1 MRTLPTGKTS
11 SDKAVRGAR
20 CAVRSGTT
28 DGLILLAA
36 TNAIERSEALLR
48 PRTAHRAPRTG
59 AKRPGFTLIELSVV
73 LLALVIVAAA
83 VVPALH
89 GAGRQEDLA
98 GVAARVAA
106 SARFAR
112 DEAIERQT
120 AITLTVQPE
129 LPAVRLAV
137 DGTAEAP
144 LDASFG
150 APVSRSVAG
159 PQTMGGQSPLS
170 SLPSAFAFV
179 RLPLRIHARL
189 EAVPET
195 LNGSAPVTPASGG
208 ELPSLR
214 FPPDGRTVGGVVVL
228 TDDRGRTLRVA
239 VTPDTGRVR
248 VESGNG

>member
-1 MRTLPTGKTS
+1 
-11 SDKAVRGAR
+11 
-20 CAVRSGTT
+20 
-28 DGLILLAA
+28 
-36 TNAIERSEALLR
+36 
-48 PRTAHRAPRTG
+48 
-59 AKRPGFTLIELSVV
+59 LSVV

-106 SARFAR
+106 SARFAC
-112 DEAIERQT
+112 DEAVERQT

-129 LPAVRLAV
+129 PAVVRLAV
-137 DGTAEAP
+137 DDTAGAS
-144 LDASFG
+144 LDASSG
-150 APVSRSVAG
+150 VPVSRSMAG
-159 PQTMGGQSPLS
+159 PGTAGAQSPLL
-170 SLPSAFAFV
+170 SLPSAFALI

-214 FPPDGRTVGGVVVL
+214 FPPDGRTAGGAVVL

-239 VTPDTGRVR
+239 VTPDTGMVR
-248 VESGNG
+248 VEAGNG

>member
-11 SDKAVRGAR
+11 SDKAALGAWRLALGPMGGQAAR
-20 CAVRSGTT
+20 C
-28 DGLILLAA
+28 
-36 TNAIERSEALLR
+36 
-48 PRTAHRAPRTG
+48 PAPFLPSAKCQAPSAG
-59 AKRPGFTLIELSVV
+59 AQRPGFTLIELSVV

-112 DEAIERQT
+112 DEAVERQMP
-120 AITLTVQPE
+120 ITLIVQPE

-137 DGTAEAP
+137 DGTA
-144 LDASFG
+144 
-150 APVSRSVAG
+150 G
-159 PQTMGGQSPLS
+159 PQTMGGQSPLL

-179 RLPLRIHARL
+179 RLPQRIHARL

-195 LNGSAPVTPASGG
+195 LNGSVPVMPASGG

-214 FPPDGRTVGGVVVL
+214 FPPDGRTAGGAVLL

-239 VTPDTGRVR
+239 VTPDTGRVS

>member
-11 SDKAVRGAR
+11 SGKAAQSTRRKAQRGDAGKAAR
-20 CAVRSGTT
+20 RYASHPRFVLCALCFALRRRRS
-28 DGLILLAA
+28 
-36 TNAIERSEALLR
+36 
-48 PRTAHRAPRTG
+48 
-59 AKRPGFTLIELSVV
+59 GFTLIELSVV

-112 DEAIERQT
+112 DEAVERQT

-129 LPAVRLAV
+129 LSAVRLAV